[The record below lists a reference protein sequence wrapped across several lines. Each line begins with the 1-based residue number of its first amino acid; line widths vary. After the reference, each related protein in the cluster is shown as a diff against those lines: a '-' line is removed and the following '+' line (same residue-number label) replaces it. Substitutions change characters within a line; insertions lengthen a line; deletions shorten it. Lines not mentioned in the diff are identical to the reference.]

1 MRSFGDCMNRRR
13 SLALLFTANG
23 ISGFAQG
30 ITMLSVPWYFAR
42 QGSSSDFNLT
52 YGIITA
58 ATIFWGLTAGTIVD
72 RFNRKWVFLL
82 NNAIEGG
89 IVLGVA
95 GYGLWMGGL
104 PTELIVLVFT
114 ATIFGFYLH
123 YPNLYAFAHEIT
135 TVDEYTKVTSA
146 IEIVGQSTNVLA
158 GAGAALLLEG
168 VDIQQSW
175 NIGGQAIRL
184 NWQIEAWSI
193 QEIFL
198 MDGIT
203 YVLSVALISLI
214 RYVPVH
220 QEMIERGK
228 FAKRL
233 KSGFAYLQAHP
244 IIFLFG
250 VFSHSIFV
258 VMLVQ
263 LHAMMPLYI
272 TNHLQAGGE
281 VFGMMEI
288 LYGLGALAAGVFVGK
303 LFRRFTAVRA
313 IIMLLLLATAALVL
327 SILTRS
333 VVVFLCVGLMI
344 GFSNAGA
351 RVLRLSFLFRH
362 IPNQL
367 IGRVNSI
374 FSIIN
379 VMNRAFFILIL
390 SIPYFGLGSH
400 ILWGYA
406 LMALFTFVSAGVLAA
421 RYRSMV
427 TAGLAPNVNASGV
440 LTKK

>member
-1 MRSFGDCMNRRR
+1 MNRRQ

-42 QGSSSDFNLT
+42 QGMSSDFNLI
-52 YGIITA
+52 YGIITG
-58 ATIFWGLTAGTIVD
+58 ATIAWGLTAGTIVD
-72 RFNRKWVFLL
+72 RFNRKRVFLI
-82 NNAIEGG
+82 NNAVEGG
-89 IVLGVA
+89 ILLSVA
-95 GYGLWMGGL
+95 TYGLARGDL
-104 PTELIVLVFT
+104 PNELIILVF
-114 ATIFGFYLH
+114 ATTVFGFYLH

-135 TVDEYTKVTSA
+135 TAEDYNKVTSA

-168 VDIQQSW
+168 VHLQWSW
-175 NIGGQAIRL
+175 EMGGHAIGV

-203 YVLSVALISLI
+203 YGLSILLISLI
-214 RYVPVH
+214 RYTPAH
-220 QEMIERGK
+220 QDLIEQGS
-228 FAKRL
+228 FTKRL
-233 KSGFAYLQAHP
+233 RSGFSYLRAHP
-244 IIFLFG
+244 TIFLFG

-258 VMLVQ
+258 VMLVK
-263 LHAMMPLYI
+263 LNALMPLYI
-272 TNHLQAGGE
+272 TNHLRAGGD
-281 VFGMMEI
+281 VFGVMEI
-288 LYGLGALAAGVFVGK
+288 LYGLGALTAGIFVNRVFQ
-303 LFRRFTAVRA
+303 RFTAVRS
-313 IIMLLLLATAALVL
+313 IIFMLLLATTALLL
-327 SILTRS
+327 SIVTRS
-333 VVVFLCVGLMI
+333 VAIFLMIGLMI

-362 IPNQL
+362 IPNQV

-379 VMNRAFFILIL
+379 VMNRTFFILIL
-390 SIPYFGLGSH
+390 SISYFGVGSN

-406 LMALFTFVSAGVLAA
+406 LMALFALASAGML
-421 RYRSMV
+421 MV
-427 TAGLAPNVNASGV
+427 WYHKIIAVGTVSEEGVPTAMKSS
-440 LTKK
+440 K

>member
-1 MRSFGDCMNRRR
+1 MNRRQ

-30 ITMLSVPWYFAR
+30 ITMLSVPWYFAQ
-42 QGSSSDFNLT
+42 QGMSSDFNLI
-52 YGIITA
+52 YGIITG
-58 ATIFWGLTAGTIVD
+58 ATILWGLTAGTIVD
-72 RFNRKWVFLL
+72 RFNRKRVFLI
-82 NNAIEGG
+82 NNAVEGS
-89 IVLGVA
+89 ILLGVA
-95 GYGLWMGGL
+95 AYGLWLGSLPSGL
-104 PTELIVLVFT
+104 IILVFMT
-114 ATIFGFYLH
+114 TVFGFYLH

-168 VDIQQSW
+168 IDIQQVWSV
-175 NIGGQAIRL
+175 GGQTIRVD
-184 NWQIEAWSI
+184 WHVAAWSI

-203 YVLSVALISLI
+203 YVLSIILISLI
-214 RYVPVH
+214 RYVPLH
-220 QEMIERGK
+220 QDTIERGS

-233 KSGFAYLQAHP
+233 RSGFAYLRARP

-258 VMLVQ
+258 VMLVK
-263 LHAMMPLYI
+263 LNALMPLYI
-272 TNHLQAGGE
+272 TNHLQAGGG
-281 VFGMMEI
+281 VFGAMEI
-288 LYGLGALAAGVFVGK
+288 LYGLGALTAGVFVGN
-303 LFRRFTAVRA
+303 LFQRFTAVYSI
-313 IIMLLLLATAALVL
+313 IIMLLLATTALILAAL
-327 SILTRS
+327 TQS
-333 VVVFLCVGLMI
+333 VVIFLGVGLMI

-362 IPNQL
+362 IPNQV

-379 VMNRAFFILIL
+379 VMNRTLFILIL
-390 SIPYFGLGSH
+390 SLSYFGVGSN
-400 ILWGYA
+400 ILWGYG
-406 LMALFTFVSAGVLAA
+406 LMALFTFGSAAVLIV
-421 RYRSMV
+421 RYQRIISIGTV
-427 TAGLAPNVNASGV
+427 PEEIPSAV
-440 LTKK
+440 LEKE

>member
-1 MRSFGDCMNRRR
+1 MNRRQ

-42 QGSSSDFNLT
+42 QGLSSDFNLI
-52 YGIITA
+52 YGIITG

-72 RFNRKWVFLL
+72 RFNRKRVFLI
-82 NNAIEGG
+82 NNAIEGSILLSVAAYG
-89 IVLGVA
+89 QWLGA
-95 GYGLWMGGL
+95 L
-104 PTELIVLVFT
+104 PTELIILVFT
-114 ATIFGFYLH
+114 TTVFGFYLH

-168 VDIQQSW
+168 VHIQSSW
-175 NIGGQAIRL
+175 SIINI
-184 NWQIEAWSI
+184 NWHVEAWSI

-203 YVLSVALISLI
+203 YALSILLISLI
-214 RYVPVH
+214 RYAPAHHDTV
-220 QEMIERGK
+220 ERGS
-228 FAKRL
+228 FTKRL
-233 KSGFAYLQAHP
+233 RSGFQYLRAHP

-258 VMLVQ
+258 VMLVT
-263 LHAMMPLYI
+263 LNALMPLYI
-272 TNHLQAGGE
+272 TNHLRAGGE
-281 VFGMMEI
+281 IFGTMEI
-288 LYGLGALAAGVFVGK
+288 LYGLGALMAGIFVSRI
-303 LFRRFTAVRA
+303 FQRFTAVRS
-313 IIMLLLLATAALVL
+313 IIFMLLLATAALGL
-327 SILTRS
+327 STVTRS
-333 VVVFLCVGLMI
+333 VGIFLGIGLVI
-344 GFSNAGA
+344 GFANAGV

-362 IPNQL
+362 IPNQV

-379 VMNRAFFILIL
+379 VMNRTLFILIL
-390 SIPYFGLGSH
+390 SFPYFGVGSH

-406 LMALFTFVSAGVLAA
+406 LMALFTAISAIVLIILYPKILTVSAVAIEKAPTVRAGE
-421 RYRSMV
+421 V
-427 TAGLAPNVNASGV
+427 TQ
-440 LTKK
+440 K

>member
-1 MRSFGDCMNRRR
+1 MNRRQ

-42 QGSSSDFNLT
+42 QGISSDFNLI
-52 YGIITA
+52 YGIITG

-72 RFNRKWVFLL
+72 RFNRKRVFLI
-82 NNAIEGG
+82 NNAVEGS
-89 IVLGVA
+89 ILLSVA
-95 GYGLWMGGL
+95 SYGLWSGDV
-104 PTELIVLVFT
+104 PTELIILVFT
-114 ATIFGFYLH
+114 ATVFGFYLH

-135 TVDEYTKVTSA
+135 TADEYTQVTSA

-168 VDIQQSW
+168 ISIQQAW
-175 NIGGQAIRL
+175 NIGGQMVRID
-184 NWQIEAWSI
+184 WQVEAWSI

-203 YVLSVALISLI
+203 YVLSIILIALI

-220 QEMIERGK
+220 QDTIERGS
-228 FAKRL
+228 FTKRL
-233 KSGFAYLQAHP
+233 KSGFAYLRAHP
-244 IIFLFG
+244 VIFLFG

-258 VMLVQ
+258 VMLVK
-263 LHAMMPLYI
+263 LNALMPLYI
-272 TNHLQAGGE
+272 TNHLRAGGN
-281 VFGMMEI
+281 VFGTMEI
-288 LYGLGALAAGVFVGK
+288 LYGVGALTAGIFVGT
-303 LFRRFTAVRA
+303 LFRRFTIVRS
-313 IIMLLLLATAALVL
+313 IIFMLLLATAALLL
-327 SILTRS
+327 SVLTRS
-333 VVVFLCVGLMI
+333 VVVFLGVGLMI

-362 IPNQL
+362 IPNQV

-379 VMNRAFFILIL
+379 VMNRTFFILIL
-390 SIPYFGLGSH
+390 SFPYFGVGSH

-406 LMALFTFVSAGVLAA
+406 LMALFTFVSAGVLAIKYQ
-421 RYRSMV
+421 RITSIGV
-427 TAGLAPNVNASGV
+427 VSSEDTATV
-440 LTKK
+440 LKKE

>member
-1 MRSFGDCMNRRR
+1 MNRRQ

-30 ITMLSVPWYFAR
+30 ITMLSIPWYFAR
-42 QGSSSDFNLT
+42 QGASSDFNLI

-58 ATIFWGLTAGTIVD
+58 VTIFWGLTAGTIVD
-72 RFNRKWVFLL
+72 RFNRKRVFLI
-82 NNAIEGG
+82 NNAVEGG
-89 IVLGVA
+89 ILLSVA
-95 GYGLWMGGL
+95 CYGLGTGSV
-104 PTELIVLVFT
+104 PTELIILVFT
-114 ATIFGFYLH
+114 VTVFGFYLH

-135 TVDEYTKVTSA
+135 TADEYTKVTSA

-168 VDIQQSW
+168 INIQKTW
-175 NIGGQAIRL
+175 NVGERL
-184 NWQIEAWSI
+184 IQIDWQVEAWSI

-203 YVLSVALISLI
+203 YVLSTVLIFLI

-220 QEMIERGK
+220 RDTIERGS
-228 FAKRL
+228 FVKRL
-233 KSGFAYLQAHP
+233 RSGFAYLRAHP
-244 IIFLFG
+244 TIFLFG

-258 VMLVQ
+258 VMLVK
-263 LHAMMPLYI
+263 LNALMPLYI
-272 TNHLQAGGE
+272 TNHLRAGGN
-281 VFGMMEI
+281 VFGAMEI
-288 LYGLGALAAGVFVGK
+288 LYGIGALMAGVFVAT
-303 LFRRFTAVRA
+303 LFQRFTAVRS
-313 IIMLLLLATAALVL
+313 IIFMLLLATAALML
-327 SILTRS
+327 SVLTRS
-333 VVVFLCVGLMI
+333 VVVFLGVGLVI

-362 IPNQL
+362 IPNQV

-374 FSIIN
+374 FGIVS
-379 VMNRAFFILIL
+379 VMNRTFFILIF
-390 SIPYFGLGSH
+390 SFPYFGVGSH

-421 RYRSMV
+421 RYQHITTTGTTSSEV
-427 TAGLAPNVNASGV
+427 TTSVGGEVEGGEGYR
-440 LTKK
+440 